1 MVSGVRRVD
10 VLVVG
15 AGQAGLGAAQALA
28 RTPGLELLVLEAAD
42 ALGQSWVDRWD
53 SLRLF
58 TPRWFSA
65 LPGLRFPAGV
75 GRSPTRLEMAGYL
88 TRYADRHGLP
98 VELGVRVDQITSAAT
113 GFEVQ
118 TSGGALLARQ
128 VVIATGPFHQGHV
141 PACAA
146 DLDPSVHQLHS
157 GDYHRPGELPGGA
170 VTLVGGGNSAA
181 QLAIELARTHQVTLV
196 SPGPPWFLPESILG
210 LSMYWWT
217 LATGVLN
224 APAQARVSRYVR
236 RRGDAIVGRDLAV
249 LVKAGTVRLLPH
261 RVVAAA
267 GTELTL
273 QDGSTLPVTSVLW
286 CTGFRPDYRWL
297 AVPGALTA
305 DGQPAHT
312 AGASPVRGLHWI
324 GLPWQTRLN
333 SSIINGIDRDARAL
347 ARTVTDQLRRRIAR
361 EGPGSPP

>member
-1 MVSGVRRVD
+1 MALPTRQVD

-65 LPGLRFPAGV
+65 LPGLRFPAGQ

-88 TRYADRHGLP
+88 TRYAERHRLP
-98 VELGVRVDQITSAAT
+98 VELGVRVDQITSAAG
-113 GFEVQ
+113 GFEVH
-118 TSGGALLARQ
+118 TSGCVLLARQ
-128 VVIATGPFHQGHV
+128 VVIATGPFHQAHV

-157 GDYHRPGELPGGA
+157 VDYHRPGDLPAGA
-170 VTLVGGGNSAA
+170 VTIVGGGNSAA
-181 QLAIELARTHQVTLV
+181 QLALELARTHAVTV
-196 SPGPPWFLPESILG
+196 VTPGEPWFLPESILG

-236 RRGDAIVGRDLAV
+236 RRGDAIVGKELAA
-249 LVKAGTVRLLPH
+249 LISQGRVRLVPH
-261 RVVAAA
+261 RVVAAKDS
-267 GTELTL
+267 TLTL
-273 QDGSTLPVTSVLW
+273 QDGSVLPVAAVLW

-297 AVPGALTA
+297 AVPGALTD
-305 DGQPAHT
+305 DGQPVHT
-312 AGASPVRGLHWI
+312 GGASPVRGLHWI

-347 ARTVTDQLRRRIAR
+347 AARITDPLLRAAAGDRL
-361 EGPGSPP
+361 